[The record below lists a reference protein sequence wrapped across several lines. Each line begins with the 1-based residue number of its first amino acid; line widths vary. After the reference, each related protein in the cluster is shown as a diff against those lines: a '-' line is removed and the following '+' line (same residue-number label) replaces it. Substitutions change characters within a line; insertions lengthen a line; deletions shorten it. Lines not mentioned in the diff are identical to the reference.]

1 MAKATSK
8 SRPATTPEARENQ
21 LIALAMDEAERKI
34 REGTASSQL
43 ICHFLKLGSE
53 KERLEREKIERE
65 NKLLEAKVTALES
78 SKTSEE
84 LYSKAIAAMRR
95 YSGAGSDDDYDEDW

>member
-65 NKLLEAKVTALES
+65 NKLLEAKVGALES
-78 SKTSEE
+78 AKSSEE
-84 LYSKAIAAMRR
+84 LYTRAINAMRR
-95 YSGAGSDDDYDEDW
+95 YSGNGSDNDYDEEW